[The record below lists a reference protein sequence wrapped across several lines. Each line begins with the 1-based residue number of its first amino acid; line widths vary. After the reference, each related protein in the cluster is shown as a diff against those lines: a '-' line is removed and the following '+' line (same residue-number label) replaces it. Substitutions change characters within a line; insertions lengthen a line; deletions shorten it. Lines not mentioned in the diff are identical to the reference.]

1 VAVRP
6 IELHATPETADVV
19 IKSFER
25 FGRRERLAIQAI
37 RRENEAVPIVVV
49 LGEISLR
56 AVHEA
61 IDAGAQSVVWASTA
75 ETTLAAAVRAACSGL
90 VSFPAEVRERFARPA
105 LSAREKQVLG
115 LVVMGLGNSEI
126 GSTLHIAQTTV
137 KTHLASIFEK
147 LGVRSR
153 NEAVSVVLDPVQG
166 RGLGV
171 LAITQGVPGD

>member
-1 VAVRP
+1 MVVSP
-6 IELHATPETADVV
+6 ITETADVV
-19 IKSFER
+19 IKSFAR

-37 RRENEAVPIVVV
+37 RRDDEHVPIVVV
-49 LGEISLR
+49 LQEISLR
-56 AVHEA
+56 SVHAA
-61 IDAGAQSVVWASTA
+61 IDAGAQSVVWASSA

-90 VSFPAEVRERFARPA
+90 ISFPAEVGERFARPA

-126 GSTLHIAQTTV
+126 GSTLHIAPTTV

-153 NEAVSVVLDPVQG
+153 NEAVSIVLDPVQG

-171 LAITQGVPGD
+171 LAITQGAPHE

>member
-1 VAVRP
+1 VVVSP
-6 IELHATPETADVV
+6 IEESANVV
-19 IKSFER
+19 VKSFER
-25 FGRRERLAIQAI
+25 FGRRERLAVQAI
-37 RRENEAVPIVVV
+37 RKGAEHVPIVVV
-49 LGEISLR
+49 LQEISLR
-56 AVHEA
+56 AVHDA
-61 IDAGAQSVVWASTA
+61 IDAGAQSVVWASGG
-75 ETTLAAAVRAACSGL
+75 ETSLEAAIHAARSGL

-115 LVVMGLGNSEI
+115 LVVMGLGNAEI

-171 LAITQGVPGD
+171 LAITQGPVDE